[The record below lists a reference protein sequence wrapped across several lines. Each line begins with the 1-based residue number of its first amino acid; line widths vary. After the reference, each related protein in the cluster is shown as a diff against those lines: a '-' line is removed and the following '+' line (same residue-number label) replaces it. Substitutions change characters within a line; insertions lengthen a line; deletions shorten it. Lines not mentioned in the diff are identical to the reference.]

1 MKKWIV
7 SAWVM
12 LVLLVAFFPV
22 EKGLACSGK
31 AEIFN
36 EYNERTGECE
46 LDVEVKQ
53 LKSLVFTYSKSFKFA
68 IDGNEQSEFATN
80 TVSETDDGLYMIS
93 QMFYDKESDMMSVC
107 SLVYR
112 ENFDFVKIYYKDR
125 TYIMK

>member
-7 SAWVM
+7 SAWVI

-53 LKSLVFTYSKSFKFA
+53 LKSLVFTYSKSLSLPLTVMNKANLQPMLLVKQTMGFA
-68 IDGNEQSEFATN
+68 
-80 TVSETDDGLYMIS
+80 
-93 QMFYDKESDMMSVC
+93 
-107 SLVYR
+107 
-112 ENFDFVKIYYKDR
+112 
-125 TYIMK
+125 